1 MATLE
6 AFSTLGLDV
15 QITELDVSLG
25 TWQNILSATEE
36 NLRAQGQFY
45 YELVSKIV
53 EGNTKGTTKLS
64 GITFWGFSEDYHG
77 DLIGVQSF
85 LIEILSQN
93 TPIMVQGLIM
103 IKQATN
109 LSISKLAAFA

>member
-64 GITFWGFSEDYHG
+64 GITFWGFSDR
-77 DLIGVQSF
+77 
-85 LIEILSQN
+85 LSRRSDRSPVLFN
-93 TPIMVQGLIM
+93 R
-103 IKQATN
+103 N
-109 LSISKLAAFA
+109 LEPKYSYYGARLNYDKAGY